1 MNGLAPIV
9 DYSHPL
15 FSFTAPIDAAPL
27 SPDGFTDVERDLL
40 WDLVDVWNRT
50 RSRNMLRSAYA
61 DGKHRLDHIG
71 FSIPPAM
78 RDIEEVVGWPAKAVA
93 AHAERCM
100 FDGFVSPSASDDPFD
115 LDAILSA
122 NRFDI
127 ELPMAIRSSM
137 THSVAFISVTE
148 GDVSADEP
156 EVIVTPHSA
165 QWSAGLWNFRTRSL
179 KAGLAIR
186 DVDKYGVPTRLAIY
200 TPSKVVTLENIEGWR
215 ETDTWHHDLGRVPM
229 EALPYRPDIDRPF
242 GRSVISRPVMSI
254 TDDAVRT
261 VMRTEVS
268 AEFYSAPQL
277 LLLGAD
283 KDSFLDDK
291 GNPIPVWEFI
301 IGRIN
306 AINRDDNGDVPT
318 VQQIS
323 QQSVQPH
330 VEQMR
335 ELASRFSGETNV
347 PVSSLGV
354 VTDNPS
360 SAEAMHAAEKDLV
373 IDCAAANRVYG
384 AALRRIAQDIIMIR
398 DRTTDIT
405 DEMAGIT
412 ARWRSPA
419 LPSVIDSGDAIVKL
433 IGAFPWLA
441 DTSVAL
447 EEAGFTDEQIT
458 RLLAEKRRNQAT
470 ATATQMLAA
479 LTSQQ
484 QEAPENGQQEPAQQ
498 AQPDAAAGGQTGDNG
513 DAQTVDDAQ

>member
-1 MNGLAPIV
+1 MNGLTPV
-9 DYSHPL
+9 TDFSRGPQWFTPPSGVEGLDPETERLMFPL
-15 FSFTAPIDAAPL
+15 FA
-27 SPDGFTDVERDLL
+27 
-40 WDLVDVWNRT
+40 VWNRK
-50 RSRNMLRSAYA
+50 RARNMLRSAYA

-78 RDIEEVVGWPAKAVA
+78 RHIEEVVGWPAKAVA

-100 FDGFVSPSASDDPFD
+100 FDGFVSPSANDDPFD
-115 LDAILSA
+115 LDAVLSA
-122 NRFDI
+122 NQFDL
-127 ELPMAIRSSM
+127 ELPQAIRSSM
-137 THSVAFISVTE
+137 THSVAFMTVSP
-148 GDVSADEP
+148 GDPNAGEP
-156 EVIVTPHSA
+156 PVIVMPYSA

-179 KAGLAIR
+179 KAGLVVK
-186 DVDKYGVPTRLAIY
+186 DVDDYAMPTMYSIY
-200 TPSKVVTLENIEGWR
+200 TPKEVTTLKLAGKWVVDNVWS
-215 ETDTWHHDLGRVPM
+215 HNLGRVPM

-242 GRSVISRPVMSI
+242 GRSIISRPVMSI

-306 AINRDDNGDVPT
+306 AISRDDNGDVPT

-335 ELASRFSGETNV
+335 ELASRFAGETSV

-360 SAEAMHAAEKDLV
+360 SAEAMHAAEKRPRHRLRRSQPRLRSRP
-373 IDCAAANRVYG
+373 APNRTGHHHDPRPHRRHHRRNGRHHRQMAVPG
-384 AALRRIAQDIIMIR
+384 AAQR
-398 DRTTDIT
+398 DRQRRRDRQ
-405 DEMAGIT
+405 AHRRVPV
-412 ARWRSPA
+412 ARRHQRRPGGGRLHRRADHPPA
-419 LPSVIDSGDAIVKL
+419 
-433 IGAFPWLA
+433 
-441 DTSVAL
+441 
-447 EEAGFTDEQIT
+447 
-458 RLLAEKRRNQAT
+458 RR
-470 ATATQMLAA
+470 
-479 LTSQQ
+479 
-484 QEAPENGQQEPAQQ
+484 EAP
-498 AQPDAAAGGQTGDNG
+498 QPSHRHRHADARRPHLATDAEGTREWSAGHNSTSS
-513 DAQTVDDAQ
+513 T

>member
-1 MNGLAPIV
+1 MNGLTPVTDFSRGPQWFTPPSGV
-9 DYSHPL
+9 DGLDPETERLMFPL
-15 FSFTAPIDAAPL
+15 FA
-27 SPDGFTDVERDLL
+27 
-40 WDLVDVWNRT
+40 VWNRK
-50 RSRNMLRSAYA
+50 RARNMLRSAYA

-78 RDIEEVVGWPAKAVA
+78 RHIEEVVGWPAKAVA

-100 FDGFVSPSASDDPFD
+100 FDGFVSPSANDDPFD
-115 LDAILSA
+115 LDAVLSA
-122 NRFDI
+122 NQFGL
-127 ELPMAIRSSM
+127 ELPQAIRSSM
-137 THSVAFISVTE
+137 THSVAFMTVSP
-148 GDVSADEP
+148 GDPNAGEP
-156 EVIVTPHSA
+156 PVIVMPYSA

-179 KAGLAIR
+179 KAGLVVK
-186 DVDKYGVPTRLAIY
+186 DVDDYAMPTMYSIY
-200 TPSKVVTLENIEGWR
+200 TPKEVTTLKLAGKWVVDNVWS
-215 ETDTWHHDLGRVPM
+215 HNLGRVPM

-242 GRSVISRPVMSI
+242 GRSIISRPVMSI

-306 AINRDDNGDVPT
+306 AISRDDNGDVPT

-335 ELASRFSGETNV
+335 ELASRFAGETNV

-398 DRTTDIT
+398 DRTADIT

-447 EEAGFTDEQIT
+447 EEAGFTDEQIA

-484 QEAPENGQQEPAQQ
+484 TQKEPENGQQDTTQP
-498 AQPDAAAGGQTGDNG
+498 AQPDAAAGGQAGDSG
-513 DAQTVDDAQ
+513 DAQTVDDSQ